1 MFLLCECEV
10 YMILGQD
17 QRTHLVEVMTSE
29 QMEVLVELMNHEAGP
44 GQNTWWSGAT
54 DIGREGAWIWAYS
67 LLPVGDFIWY
77 LGGPNGGTGENY
89 MCFADGYDYMGA
101 DCFTDY
107 AYAKP
112 ICQKSIN

>member
-29 QMEVLVELMNHEAGP
+29 QMEVLTELMNHEAGP

-54 DIGREGAWIWAYS
+54 DIGREGA
-67 LLPVGDFIWY
+67 
-77 LGGPNGGTGENY
+77 
-89 MCFADGYDYMGA
+89 
-101 DCFTDY
+101 
-107 AYAKP
+107 
-112 ICQKSIN
+112 